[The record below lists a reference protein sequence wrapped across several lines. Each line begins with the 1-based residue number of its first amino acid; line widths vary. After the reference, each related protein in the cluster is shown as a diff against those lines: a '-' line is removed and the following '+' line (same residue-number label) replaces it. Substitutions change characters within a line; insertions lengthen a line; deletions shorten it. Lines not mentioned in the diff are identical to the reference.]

1 MSQENASPAES
12 AVAPETNEPAN
23 DAVASS
29 WPRRLLRD
37 LLTWPSIGAAIAC
50 IVTFLVFAIW
60 APNFVSIIAMQ
71 AALTIAAELGIVA
84 IGVTLLMI
92 GGEFDLSV
100 GSVLGLAAL
109 TVPLLIQN
117 GIAPILAILIGLA
130 VAAVIGIINGLLVTY
145 TMAPSLIVTL
155 GGLMFYRGIVFA
167 LTGGFPV
174 EVDTKTSAF
183 LFFSADWNGWNA
195 SIAWLFGLAA
205 ILSFVLLRTPFGNW
219 IFAVGGAPEAA
230 RKTGIPARRVT
241 IMLFVLTAL
250 LAALAGMIEMTR
262 FASVD
267 ALRGQ
272 GIELSAIA
280 AVVVGGTSL
289 RGGSGSILGTVFGV
303 LTFSMIQVGLQLAL
317 VPGYFYNALVGL
329 VLIVAVLLNHYT
341 GRALR
346 RWQV

>member
-1 MSQENASPAES
+1 
-12 AVAPETNEPAN
+12 
-23 DAVASS
+23 
-29 WPRRLLRD
+29 
-37 LLTWPSIGAAIAC
+37 
-50 IVTFLVFAIW
+50 
-60 APNFVSIIAMQ
+60 
-71 AALTIAAELGIVA
+71 
-84 IGVTLLMI
+84 MI

-109 TVPLLIQN
+109 TVPLLILN
-117 GIAPILAILIGLA
+117 GVGALPAILLGLG

-174 EVDTKTSAF
+174 QVDTKTPAF
-183 LFFSADWNGWNA
+183 VLFSADWNGWNV

-205 ILSFVLLRTPFGNW
+205 VLSFILLRTPFGNW

-230 RKTGIPARRVT
+230 RKTGVPIRRVK
-241 IMLFVLTAL
+241 IVLFVVTAL

-272 GIELSAIA
+272 GTELTAIA

-329 VLIVAVLLNHYT
+329 VLIVAVLLNHYS
-341 GRALR
+341 GHVLK
-346 RWQV
+346 RWQA

>member
-1 MSQENASPAES
+1 MSQQNASPAES
-12 AVAPETNEPAN
+12 AAAPVTSEPAN

-29 WPRRLLRD
+29 WPRILLRD
-37 LLTWPSIGAAIAC
+37 LLTWPSMGAAIAC

-60 APNFVSIIAMQ
+60 APNFVSVIAMQ

-109 TVPLLIQN
+109 TVPLLVQH
-117 GIAPILAILIGLA
+117 GITPILSILIGLA
-130 VAAVIGIINGLLVTY
+130 VAAVIGIVNGLLVTY

-155 GGLMFYRGIVFA
+155 GGLMFYRGVVFA

-174 EVDTKTSAF
+174 EVDTKTPAF
-183 LFFSADWNGWNA
+183 LFFSVDWNGWNV

-205 ILSFVLLRTPFGNW
+205 ILSFALLRTPFGNW

-230 RKTGIPARRVT
+230 RKTGIPVRRVK
-241 IMLFVLTAL
+241 IILFVLTAL

-272 GIELSAIA
+272 GTELSAIA

-303 LTFSMIQVGLQLAL
+303 VTFSMIQVGLQLAL

-329 VLIVAVLLNHYT
+329 VLIVAVLLNHYS
-341 GRALR
+341 GHVLR
-346 RWQV
+346 RWRV